1 MRRNKTISSLSIAAI
16 ALLAAAVPCFAQSQ
30 STGKNAETASVVAES
45 GSGLELALNRDSR
58 VTAPSTDS
66 APVETKNRPDASN
79 SRSLTPAAFKT
90 AGTFSMVE
98 QKFSFVKQ
106 PAQFEAPSI
115 DLRTQFRTDDE
126 TNVERSSNRIT
137 FVPSRGPKFPAF

>member
-30 STGKNAETASVVAES
+30 SPGKGAETADVVAAPS
-45 GSGLELALNRDSR
+45 SGLELALNRDSR
-58 VTAPSTDS
+58 VTAPRTDT
-66 APVETKNRPDASN
+66 APVVSN
-79 SRSLTPAAFKT
+79 PRTGLTPAAFKT
-90 AGTFSMVE
+90 TGTFSMVE

-106 PAQFEAPSI
+106 PVQFETPSI

-126 TNVERSSNRIT
+126 TNVERTSNRIT
-137 FVPSRGPKFPAF
+137 FVPSRGPKFPAY